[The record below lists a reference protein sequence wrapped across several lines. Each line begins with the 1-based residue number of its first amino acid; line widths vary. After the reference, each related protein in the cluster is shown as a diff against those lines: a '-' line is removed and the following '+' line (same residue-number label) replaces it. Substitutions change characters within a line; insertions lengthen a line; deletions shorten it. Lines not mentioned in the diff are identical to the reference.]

1 MHRRRL
7 LRLGAAVCVLLTLSA
22 CARAMQ
28 VGSEPTPVYRV
39 VVTNETGETMIVGY
53 NDGRG
58 DSTFGA
64 VPANSTDTF
73 VVARPADTS
82 ITVTARNAAGTRT
95 IGPLSVQLRAG
106 ESVPVRL
113 R

>member
-7 LRLGAAVCVLLTLSA
+7 LRTGAAACALLTLSA

-28 VGSEPTPVYRV
+28 VGSEPTPVYRI
-39 VVTNETGETMIVGY
+39 VVTNQTSETLIVGY

-58 DSTFGA
+58 ESIFGA
-64 VPANSTDTF
+64 VPANSSDTF
-73 VVARPADTS
+73 VVARPADLA

-106 ESVPVRL
+106 ESVPVHL